1 MPVLDLP
8 FAFVSSHEI
17 GYYRALNGGSDKCG
31 AILCTQLLVQELDAE
46 KPIGQPVK
54 AEVRQAL
61 KWPRNSE
68 SEHLFPSIIRNQ
80 AVIARMTRSHYGIS
94 HPHA

>member
-1 MPVLDLP
+1 
-8 FAFVSSHEI
+8 
-17 GYYRALNGGSDKCG
+17 
-31 AILCTQLLVQELDAE
+31 LDAA

-61 KWPRNSE
+61 KWPRSLE

-80 AVIARMTRSHYGIS
+80 TVIARMIRRLYGIS

>member
-1 MPVLDLP
+1 VLVLDLP
-8 FAFVSSHEI
+8 FSFVSSHEI

-31 AILCTQLLVQELDAE
+31 AILWTQLLVQKLDAA
-46 KPIGQPVK
+46 KRIGQPVK

-68 SEHLFPSIIRNQ
+68 SEHLFPSITRNQ
-80 AVIARMTRSHYGIS
+80 TVIASMTRRHYGIS